1 MMPRITVSLCL
12 HLPAGKSCRQNGGFN
27 TRMLP
32 HSSQG
37 TLPFPCSARGRRPSP
52 HLCLEYQCLAVDRG
66 TRNLPRESSAASQL
80 MCPLLLSG
88 RGGLAGRG
96 SAAWASAAVTV
107 PEVCPIALPP
117 LSVFHLSTLSYPQIL
132 QVSCVP
138 WGCLSLLFQDI
149 DAHCTVTSSHGGNC
163 YDSHLCCRL
172 FSEP

>member
-88 RGGLAGRG
+88 RGGPSGQRLCGLGLCCSDCARG
-96 SAAWASAAVTV
+96 VSHRPPPPQCLPLKYLELSPNTSGILRSLGV
-107 PEVCPIALPP
+107 PLTAFSRYRCPLHCHF
-117 LSVFHLSTLSYPQIL
+117 L
-132 QVSCVP
+132 P
-138 WGCLSLLFQDI
+138 WGKLL
-149 DAHCTVTSSHGGNC
+149 
-163 YDSHLCCRL
+163 
-172 FSEP
+172 

>member
-88 RGGLAGRG
+88 RGGPSGQRLCGLGLCCSDCARG
-96 SAAWASAAVTV
+96 VSHR
-107 PEVCPIALPP
+107 PPP

>member
-117 LSVFHLSTLSYPQIL
+117 PQCLPLKYLELSPNTSGIL
-132 QVSCVP
+132 RSLGVPLTAFSRYRCPLHCHFLP
-138 WGCLSLLFQDI
+138 WGKLL
-149 DAHCTVTSSHGGNC
+149 
-163 YDSHLCCRL
+163 
-172 FSEP
+172 